1 MKIKSS
7 LKDEKKELAD
17 DGKAILSRKLKS
29 QKIPLNEKTIN
40 ELVSYF
46 KLNTSLDLF
55 YRVGN
60 GTIDNKMIKE
70 FAAQRSNALMSF
82 IKSKIRKPNT
92 PPDIH
97 KDEITNNF
105 DSLVFGPEDQKLDYT
120 FAKCCSPIPGDPV
133 FGFTTIKD
141 GIKVHKNNCPNAIAM
156 RSNYAYRIIKA
167 KWVDSSDTGYKT
179 DIVLTGI
186 DNLGLVNTVTAEI
199 SNHLN
204 VDIKGLSFTT
214 QGGIFKGKITV
225 VVRNN
230 ALLKT
235 LIENLKKIDGIDQV
249 TRV

>member
-1 MKIKSS
+1 
-7 LKDEKKELAD
+7 
-17 DGKAILSRKLKS
+17 
-29 QKIPLNEKTIN
+29 
-40 ELVSYF
+40 
-46 KLNTSLDLF
+46 
-55 YRVGN
+55 
-60 GTIDNKMIKE
+60 
-70 FAAQRSNALMSF
+70 
-82 IKSKIRKPNT
+82 
-92 PPDIH
+92 
-97 KDEITNNF
+97 
-105 DSLVFGPEDQKLDYT
+105 
-120 FAKCCSPIPGDPV
+120 
-133 FGFTTIKD
+133 
-141 GIKVHKNNCPNAIAM
+141 M

-167 KWVDSSDTGYKT
+167 KWVDSSDTGYQT